1 MQVDGVSLQPAP
13 AVQFEAP
20 PQTEPA
26 EETPQEVPAGTE
38 ESEPLAAEPQSV
50 DQQEDNTENIEGVI
64 RLLQEGHFKGVA
76 DVRLHINHFDKLS
89 AIEQEQLQ
97 AAVEENIGVL
107 ESIEQGVTQLLNYS
121 EDPTLQQEQGA
132 DIVPENVDEPAPPD
146 GLTEEQRQ
154 SADIVYG
161 NVVEL
166 LNSDGLMKNALLTL
180 VTDLKSALVSLAD
193 FLSPAAEVPE
203 EPVTSADDG
212 GQETTG
218 TDITDAVVQAETPP
232 SAFES
237 LVETF
242 VENVNSVF
250 TAALD
255 ELVSGLNEVETL
267 PELSEPSGNGV
278 AYEKFLAIYDEL
290 WTVQTPDSSPTNDEL
305 LDIVA

>member
-38 ESEPLAAEPQSV
+38 ESEPLAAEPQPV

-64 RLLQEGHFKGVA
+64 RLLQEEHFKGVA
-76 DVRLHINHFDKLS
+76 DVRLRINHFDKLS

-97 AAVEENIGVL
+97 AVVEENIGVL

-121 EDPTLQQEQGA
+121 EDPALQQEQDT

-146 GLTEEQRQ
+146 GMTVEQRQ

-218 TDITDAVVQAETPP
+218 TDITDAVVQTETPP

-242 VENVNSVF
+242 VENVSSVF

-255 ELVSGLNEVETL
+255 EFLSGLNEVETL

-278 AYEKFLAIYDEL
+278 AYEKFLAIYNEL
-290 WTVQTPDSSPTNDEL
+290 WAVQTPDSGPTNGEL